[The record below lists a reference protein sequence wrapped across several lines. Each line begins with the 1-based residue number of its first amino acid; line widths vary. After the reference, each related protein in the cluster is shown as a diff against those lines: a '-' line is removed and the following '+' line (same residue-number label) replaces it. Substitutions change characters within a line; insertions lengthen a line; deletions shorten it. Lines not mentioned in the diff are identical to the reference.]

1 MARIRLGFD
10 RRVSRDTAHECSPT
24 AAIMDKPERDDRNV
38 GEAQLF
44 AKNWFATPP

>member
-1 MARIRLGFD
+1 MQPA
-10 RRVSRDTAHECSPT
+10 
-24 AAIMDKPERDDRNV
+24 AAIMDKPERNDRNVGMDV